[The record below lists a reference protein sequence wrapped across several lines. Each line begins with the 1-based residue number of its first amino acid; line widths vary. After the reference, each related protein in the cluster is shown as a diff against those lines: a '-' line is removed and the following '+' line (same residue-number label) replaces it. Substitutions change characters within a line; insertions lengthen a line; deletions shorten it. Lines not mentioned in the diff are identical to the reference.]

1 MKRIATV
8 LILTITLILTMMP
21 IQACA
26 ADDLGKYSWTGTW
39 ATDWGNMTLE
49 QDGNVVTGVYEH
61 DEGRITG
68 TVSGNVL
75 TGTWSESPSYEAP
88 GDAGDVI
95 LTMTDDGKGF
105 DGVWEYGFEGDKSDT
120 SGWSEWDGGTRMTA
134 LTPIAEPAATTYTS
148 SSWASTDLQKAS
160 DMGLIPDVLQT
171 ADMTKPISR
180 LEFAAVCV
188 KVYESL
194 AATKAIPAV
203 TNPFTDTSDVEVL
216 KAYNT
221 GITSGIAAD
230 KFGPNVL
237 LNREQAAT
245 MLTRVFKRVTI
256 PGWTLDTD
264 SKYTLNYT
272 MPAKFADDAKIS
284 AFAKP
289 SVYFMVSNGIIS
301 GVGNNVFAPAAVT
314 SSEKANNYASA
325 TREQAL
331 VIAVR
336 MAENLKGKTADY
348 TAN

>member
-1 MKRIATV
+1 MKRILTA
-8 LILTITLILTMMP
+8 LILTIMLTLTMLPM
-21 IQACA
+21 QAFA

-39 ATDWGNMTLE
+39 QTNWGTMYLVQT
-49 QDGNVVTGVYEH
+49 GNTVTGTYEF
-61 DEGRITG
+61 DEGKITG
-68 TVSGNVL
+68 TISGNTL
-75 TGTWSESPSYEAP
+75 TGTWSESPSYAP
-88 GDAGDVI
+88 PNDAGEI
-95 LTMTDDGKGF
+95 IFEMTDDGKGF
-105 DGVWEYGFEGDKSDT
+105 DGEWRYGSEGVWAN
-120 SGWSEWDGGTRMTA
+120 WDGGTR
-134 LTPIAEPAATTYTS
+134 LTEVDEVETTTYTS
-148 SSWASTDLQKAS
+148 SDWASDDLQKAS
-160 DMGLIPDVLQT
+160 DMGLIPDVLME
-171 ADMTKPISR
+171 ADLTKPISR

-188 KVYESL
+188 KVYENL
-194 AATKAIPAV
+194 AGTKAIPAIV
-203 TNPFTDTSDVEVL
+203 NPFTDTSDVEVL

-264 SKYTLNYT
+264 SQYTLNYT

-289 SVYFMVSNGIIS
+289 SVYFMVSNEIIS

-314 SSEKANNYASA
+314 SAEKAKNYASA

-336 MAENLKGKTADY
+336 MAENLEGKTADY
-348 TAN
+348 TKN